1 MNYNIPIAEEG
12 YNKAIL
18 TVINCFL
25 MLTKKEIEI
34 ISIVLDN
41 SITNLDTKA
50 RVLIREKS
58 GLSVGTLNNYVK
70 RLKDK
75 NVLIQKQNSLV
86 IHDNII
92 QAIEDKEVSV
102 KFEVLTKELEHVN

>member
-50 RVLIREKS
+50 
-58 GLSVGTLNNYVK
+58 
-70 RLKDK
+70 
-75 NVLIQKQNSLV
+75 
-86 IHDNII
+86 
-92 QAIEDKEVSV
+92 
-102 KFEVLTKELEHVN
+102 KFFGDT